1 MILSKKNAAIIIIL
15 LFALWAVIMGGQLS
29 QQRALR
35 EDTFDYLEEEGY
47 DIESDISE
55 HFVSNSGGRSD
66 FYTIYITFEEEPE
79 VTYLYTYQEDSDD
92 IFLLNTIGTP
102 RN

>member
-1 MILSKKNAAIIIIL
+1 VILTKKNAAIIIIL

-35 EDTFDYLEEEGY
+35 EDTFDHMEEEGY

-55 HFVSNSGGRSD
+55 QFVSYSGGRSD

-79 VTYLYTYQEDSDD
+79 VAYLYTYQEDSNDN
-92 IFLLNTIGTP
+92 FLLDTNSTP
-102 RN
+102 QN